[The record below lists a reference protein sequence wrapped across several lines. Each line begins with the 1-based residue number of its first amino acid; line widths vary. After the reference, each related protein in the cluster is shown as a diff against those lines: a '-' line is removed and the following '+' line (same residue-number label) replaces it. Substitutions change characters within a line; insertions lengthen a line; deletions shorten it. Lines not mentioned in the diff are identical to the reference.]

1 MIDNRGVMVVGA
13 DTVIKGGIRNG
24 RQIEIYGY
32 VEGEIASESV
42 LVHPNG
48 RLFGT
53 IRADHAEVHG
63 EMQGEVF
70 IKNLINIGS
79 SGSATGKVQY
89 GQLAVA
95 PGGNLSADVRNVPPS
110 LAGDFKIEV
119 GRGQSVVIG
128 PADLSAFDPDNKPE
142 DLTFTISKAIRG
154 FVAYSAAPQQ
164 AVAQFTDADLEGGR
178 VVFTHDGSAGSV
190 GSFDVQVTDK
200 TGANSGPPLIV
211 KVEVSG

>member
-32 VEGEIASESV
+32 VEGEIASEAV
-42 LVHPNG
+42 LVHPSG

-53 IRADHAEVHG
+53 IRADRAEVHG

-70 IKNLINIGS
+70 IKHLINIGS
-79 SGSATGKVQY
+79 SGSVTGKVQY
-89 GQLAVA
+89 GQLAIA
-95 PGGNLSADVRNVPPS
+95 HGGNLSAEVKNVPPS
-110 LAGDFKIEV
+110 LAGDFQIEV
-119 GRGQSVVIG
+119 GRGQSIAIG
-128 PADLSAFDPDNKPE
+128 AADLSAFDPDNKPA

-154 FVAYSAAPQQ
+154 FVAYSSAPHQ
-164 AVAQFTDADLEGGR
+164 AIAHFTDADLEAGR
-178 VVFTHDGSAGSV
+178 MVFTHDGSAGAV

-200 TGANSGPPLIV
+200 AGANSGPPQIV
-211 KVEVSG
+211 KVEVRG